1 MLDFRTYQE
10 QARSTAVYPGMG
22 EGNWIYPALGLAGET
37 GEICEKIKKC
47 IRDDGGKMK
56 PERLADIEKE
66 LGDVLWYIAAL
77 GSELGLDMETIAERN
92 LAKLAH
98 RKKNGKIHGDGDH
111 R

>member
-1 MLDFRTYQE
+1 MLDFKTYQE
-10 QARSTAVYPGMG
+10 RARSTAVYPGMG

-47 IRDDGGKMK
+47 IRDDDGKMK